1 MLRRDFVLSA
11 SALSLSGL
19 ASTAPAFAQAYPARP
34 VKLIVPF
41 PPGGIADA
49 MLRMLAE
56 GLRAGWKQT
65 VLIENKPGAG
75 TIIGTDAVAKS
86 DPDGHTIGMIV
97 SAHTANPSLHK
108 KLPYDTFKD
117 LSGITMLARAPVALY
132 ASNDLPVGNL
142 REFIAYAKKKPGLAY
157 GSVGTGSQA
166 HIAGEAFSM
175 ASGTDM
181 KHIAYKGSAPA
192 QNDLMGGHLQL
203 LFDALP
209 SGIEL
214 VKSGKFK
221 LLAVGSPERHPL
233 APDVSTFAEALPGFV
248 TEAFFGL
255 IVPSGTPRPVVEKIH
270 AGVVQALRQPQL
282 QDWFRTRGFVSAPMT
297 PREFDTF
304 LAADYKRWNEVIVK
318 GKIEVS

>member
-1 MLRRDFVLSA
+1 MLRRDFILSA
-11 SALSLSGL
+11 SALSLSTL
-19 ASTAPAFAQAYPARP
+19 AGTAFAQGFPGKP

-49 MLRMLAE
+49 MLRMLGE
-56 GLRAGWKQT
+56 GLRADWKHP
-65 VLIENKPGAG
+65 VVIENKPGAG

-86 DPDGHTIGMIV
+86 DPDGHTIGLIV
-97 SAHTANPSLHK
+97 AAHTANPSLHK

-117 LSGITMLARAPVALY
+117 LSGITMLAKAPVALY
-132 ASNDLPVGNL
+132 ASNDMPLKNL
-142 REFIAYAKKKPGLAY
+142 REFVAYAKKNPGLGY
-157 GSVGTGSQA
+157 GSVGAGSQA
-166 HIAGEAFSM
+166 HLAGEAFSM
-175 ASGTDM
+175 ATGTDL

-192 QNDLMGGHLQL
+192 QNDLMGGHLKL

-233 APDVSTFAEALPGFV
+233 VPDVSTFAEVVSGFV

-255 IVPSGTPRPVVEKIH
+255 VVPSATPRPVVEKIH
-270 AGVVQALRQPQL
+270 ASVVQALKQPQL
-282 QDWFRTRGFVSAPMT
+282 QDWFRTRGFTSAPIS
-297 PREFDTF
+297 PKEFDAF
-304 LAADYKRWNEVIVK
+304 LAADYRRWNEVIVK
-318 GKIEVS
+318 GKIEVT